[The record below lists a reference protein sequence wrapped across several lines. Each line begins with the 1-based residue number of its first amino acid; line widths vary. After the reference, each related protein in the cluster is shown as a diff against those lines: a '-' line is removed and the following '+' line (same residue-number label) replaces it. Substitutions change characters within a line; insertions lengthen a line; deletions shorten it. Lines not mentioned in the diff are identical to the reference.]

1 MTYHAFYT
9 PYDDP
14 DTEDVDESE
23 DWKFI
28 KTIRWNGKG
37 TRYDIPQ
44 FSVSGNLSGKG
55 NNGRVVLLKVDLI
68 TPGGNPDNDPVNKP
82 IDGGDGTG
90 TVPDGANEFTF
101 STASNGVLTIQFK
114 AEVGGGSS
122 ILNAIKDRVS
132 FTIEDVGQAPTWDAA
147 NPGGKASVSGN
158 YLVAAATFTGLPAD
172 NSDFGKKKVELL
184 FNGSVVEESEIEVF
198 FPRDAKNHPEDGSG
212 TTPNWF
218 YYWGEVS
225 ARNNLVYGGAAPFPS
240 ILGEVSGMLNWSWTT
255 APDKVNVHLYDG
267 VEKKYKPYNV
277 GEEVSGID
285 AFMSTVRHEEE
296 HIDQISRADGLVSAS
311 NGTEW
316 QHGWSWNKN
325 PHNHWELGTDGEPG
339 KAAVDDDSDGFV
351 DNHVGNGAGELGGV
365 AGDDV
370 NLSRYYPS
378 GYNNWPASWPLPN
391 PHLTSSPIESE
402 AINAAND
409 DVDEDQYARSDWAN
423 PGKNHETEDKWDD
436 L

>member
-23 DWKFI
+23 NLKFL
-28 KTIRWNGKG
+28 KTIHWDGKG

-198 FPRDAKNHPEDGSG
+198 FPRDAD
-212 TTPNWF
+212 
-218 YYWGEVS
+218 
-225 ARNNLVYGGAAPFPS
+225 
-240 ILGEVSGMLNWSWTT
+240 
-255 APDKVNVHLYDG
+255 
-267 VEKKYKPYNV
+267 
-277 GEEVSGID
+277 
-285 AFMSTVRHEEE
+285 
-296 HIDQISRADGLVSAS
+296 
-311 NGTEW
+311 
-316 QHGWSWNKN
+316 
-325 PHNHWELGTDGEPG
+325 
-339 KAAVDDDSDGFV
+339 
-351 DNHVGNGAGELGGV
+351 
-365 AGDDV
+365 
-370 NLSRYYPS
+370 
-378 GYNNWPASWPLPN
+378 LP
-391 PHLTSSPIESE
+391 P
-402 AINAAND
+402 
-409 DVDEDQYARSDWAN
+409 
-423 PGKNHETEDKWDD
+423 
-436 L
+436 